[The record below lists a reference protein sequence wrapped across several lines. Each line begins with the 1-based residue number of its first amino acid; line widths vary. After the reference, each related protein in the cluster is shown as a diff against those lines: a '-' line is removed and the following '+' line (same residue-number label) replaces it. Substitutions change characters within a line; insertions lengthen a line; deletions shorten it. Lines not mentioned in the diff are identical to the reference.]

1 MKKVLS
7 FIFLSA
13 WMLNAMACDICGCG
27 VGSYY
32 LGIMPEF
39 NKRFIGLRYQYKS
52 LETHLG
58 PDGER
63 TVLTNDETYQSVEL
77 WGAWNFGKKWRVMAI
92 VPYNINLRKIK
103 AADET
108 GKKFGLG
115 DIVLM
120 GHYKILEIKKTN
132 DKNKMIVHTLWGGA
146 GIKLP
151 SGKYK
156 DEDEVANSPN
166 NFQLGSG
173 STDFMFNL
181 VYDFRKMDF
190 GINSNVSYKVNT
202 ENKND
207 YRYAN
212 KFTTNVL
219 AYYKF
224 ALKNDKY
231 KISPNIGGMF
241 DIQSKDVLYG
251 KYDVATS
258 GGYSLAAVAGAEV
271 NLKKI
276 SFGGNYQLPVSQN
289 LADHRVKSK
298 SRFLVHVSYAF

>member
-1 MKKVLS
+1 
-7 FIFLSA
+7 
-13 WMLNAMACDICGCG
+13 MLNAMACDICGCG

-39 NKRFIGLRYQYKS
+39 NKRFIGLRYQYKT

-58 PDGER
+58 PNGESS
-63 TVLTNDETYQSVEL
+63 VLSNNETYQSVEL

-92 VPYNINLRKIK
+92 LPYNINVRKIK
-103 AADET
+103 VSDEV
-108 GKKFGLG
+108 GKKNGLG

-120 GHYKILEIKKTN
+120 GYYKIAEAKKN
-132 DKNKMIVHTLWGGA
+132 NSKDKILIHSLWGGA

-156 DEDEVANSPN
+156 DEDRTTFGSESPN

-181 VYDFRKMDF
+181 VYDFRVMDF
-190 GINSNVSYKVNT
+190 GINTNLSYKINT
-202 ENKND
+202 QNKEE

-212 KFTTNVL
+212 KFATNVL

-224 ALKNDKY
+224 ALKKDKI
-231 KISPNIGGMF
+231 KISPNIGVMV
-241 DIQSKDVLYG
+241 DVQPKDVIYG
-251 KYDVATS
+251 KYNVDQS
-258 GGYSLAAVAGAEV
+258 GGYSLAAIVGAEI
-271 NLKKI
+271 NLKKF

-289 LADHRVKSK
+289 LADHRVKSGN
-298 SRFLVHVSYAF
+298 RFLVHFSYSF